1 METSI
6 GFGATGSD
14 FFSVTGGTGMDAV
27 GSIGGG
33 GGGTSG
39 RLSGGG
45 AGVGVAK
52 SEPVLGAGAG
62 SLGAFGVARNSA
74 GATSFDRSSVTVGTD
89 DIGLGSSPSFGEVM
103 GAAGRQ
109 PTGPA

>member
-6 GFGATGSD
+6 GFGATGSG
-14 FFSVTGGTGMDAV
+14 FFSVMGGTGMDAV
-27 GSIGGG
+27 GSIDG

-52 SEPVLGAGAG
+52 SEPVFGAGAG

-74 GATSFDRSSVTVGTD
+74 GATSFDRSSVTVGAD
-89 DIGLGSSPSFGEVM
+89 DIGLGNSPTFGGVM
-103 GAAGRQ
+103 GAAGGQ